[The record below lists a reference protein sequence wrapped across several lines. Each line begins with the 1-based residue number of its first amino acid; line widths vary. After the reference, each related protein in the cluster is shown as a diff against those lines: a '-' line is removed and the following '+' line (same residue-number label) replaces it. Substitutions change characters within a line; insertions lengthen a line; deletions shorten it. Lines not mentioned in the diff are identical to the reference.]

1 MVAGSHGLSNATPL
15 DTITTNTTLNE
26 LSIAKKS
33 RNFIVN
39 FEVIHTYNELIHL
52 TREISLILLLRSP
65 SLSYLK
71 PYFAIFFESYLLE
84 NIISCFIL
92 RNILLYADFFLLKRS
107 KFSKFGYLSVL
118 DPKSLELTSI
128 WLFYLFIELPLGS
141 LFLFCFKNITPEKSF
156 YIFSC
161 IFFYFPW

>member
-1 MVAGSHGLSNATPL
+1 MN
-15 DTITTNTTLNE
+15 ITLTA

-71 PYFAIFFESYLLE
+71 PYLFISFESYLLG
-84 NIISCFIL
+84 NITSCFIL
-92 RNILLYADFFLLKRS
+92 LSILLYADFFLLKCS
-107 KFSKFGYLSVL
+107 KSSKFGYLSVL
-118 DPKSLELTSI
+118 DPKFLQLAII
-128 WLFYLFIELPLGS
+128 WLFYLFIELPRGS
-141 LFLFCFKNITPEKSF
+141 LFLFCFKKRTPEKSF

-161 IFFYFPW
+161 IFFYFP